1 MIKKI
6 AFLFITFLC
15 AIVALNARTVSVN
28 DLKQLNNLIK
38 NQKAVL
44 KFSAIWCGPC
54 RTSSPLFEDFSNNNN
69 YKDILF
75 IKIDVDLGNKIA
87 TSYAIKGI
95 PAFIFVKNGKIVSK
109 VIGINDL
116 ESNMTNQLDKLIE
129 A

>member
-1 MIKKI
+1 MIKKMTV
-6 AFLFITFLC
+6 LFITFLC
-15 AIVALNARTVSVN
+15 AIVALNAQTTSIN
-28 DLKQLNNLIK
+28 DLTQLNKLIK
-38 NQKAVL
+38 DKKAVL

-54 RTSSPLFEDFSNNNN
+54 RTSSPLFEELSNNNN

-95 PAFIFVKNGKIVSK
+95 PAFICVKNGKIVSK

-116 ESNMTNQLDKLIE
+116 ENNLTNQLDKLIE